1 MYEFHNDY
9 IKNKYDNKTKLLFT
23 DTDSLMFEI
32 NTEDVYEDFSSNKE
46 MSDYSNYSTKLKC
59 YDNSGKFVIGKM
71 KDETRSVGIEEF
83 VELKPKMYSFLVDD
97 NSERKKAK
105 DVNKNVVARISHN
118 ECKGLLLNNKSVRH
132 SMNRIQSKDHRI
144 RTYKINEISLSCFH
158 DKIYIENKD
167 WWIRSWSSE
176 LFKETI

>member
-1 MYEFHNDY
+1 MYEFHYDY

-46 MSDYSNYSTKLKC
+46 MSDYSNYSTKSKC

-144 RTYKINEISLSCFH
+144 RTYEINEISLSCFH
-158 DKIYIENKD
+158 DIIYIENKD
-167 WWIRSWSSE
+167 
-176 LFKETI
+176 